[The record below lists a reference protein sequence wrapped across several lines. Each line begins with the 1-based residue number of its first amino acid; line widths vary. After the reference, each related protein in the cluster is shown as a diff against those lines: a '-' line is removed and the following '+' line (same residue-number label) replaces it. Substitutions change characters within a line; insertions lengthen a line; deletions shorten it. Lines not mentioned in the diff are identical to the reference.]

1 MQIALPL
8 KENKGLD
15 SAISAIFG
23 RCPFFMVIDPET
35 KTFSIESNP
44 AVNASGGAGIQAA
57 QWIIDKKVDALICK
71 KLGPK
76 AHDVLKAG
84 KVVTYKF
91 DSGTL
96 KETLNA
102 FNSHSLE
109 NIFEPNVDAHSG
121 MQE

>member
-1 MQIALPL
+1 MLIVLPL

-44 AVNASGGAGIQAA
+44 AVNASGGAGIQSA
-57 QWIIDKKVDALICK
+57 QWIIDKKVDAVICK

-76 AHDVLKAG
+76 AHDVLAAG
-84 KVVTYKF
+84 KVSAYKYV
-91 DSGTL
+91 SGNI
-96 KETLNA
+96 KETLDA
-102 FNSHSLE
+102 FNSHSLG